1 MAMTACSLPMT
12 GMRPWCLSTSL
23 PSTGLAAYT
32 RALAQCWQFTIC
44 GIR

>member
-32 RALAQCWQFTIC
+32 RALAQCWQSTIC